1 MQMFVYN
8 LDIVG
13 ISIINADTSIN
24 NKNNYAMMMFVAVLR
39 YSHHN
44 SRSPKISNILK
55 IFKIAKK
62 KIDSLFDDVIIIW
75 DDVTEI
81 II

>member
-1 MQMFVYN
+1 MFVYN
-8 LDIVG
+8 FDIIG
-13 ISIINADTSIN
+13 ISIINADTSTN
-24 NKNNYAMMMFVAVLR
+24 KKNNYAMMMFVAVLR

-55 IFKIAKK
+55 IFKKNLQK
-62 KIDSLFDDVIIIW
+62 NRFIIFNRR
-75 DDVTEI
+75 DVTEI